1 MRKGAESFFRDDRE
15 FPAGS
20 RTGFPQARC
29 PARLSGR
36 GVAGGSVAVAAAGAR
51 PDEAE
56 AFAFLVVE
64 EVGVD
69 RSVEARVVQ
78 LEAEII
84 AALVGAL
91 GPGGAD
97 LGAADEDAVA
107 GSVLA
112 GGAGV
117 GDRSEEHTSEVQSL
131 MRISYAVFCLK
142 KKNKK
147 QEED

>member
-69 RSVEARVVQ
+69 RVRKARIVQ
-78 LEAEII
+78 LQAQIVPPLVR
-84 AALVGAL
+84 ALR
-91 GPGGAD
+91 PGGAD
-97 LGAADEDAVA
+97 LDIMQCTA
-107 GSVLA
+107 
-112 GGAGV
+112 
-117 GDRSEEHTSEVQSL
+117 
-131 MRISYAVFCLK
+131 
-142 KKNKK
+142 
-147 QEED
+147 